1 VDSFAF
7 SYPRYLTAKESVD
20 ERALNG
26 AVSTHFLRRLT
37 EGAPERIAIL
47 EAGGGTGATLRRLLR
62 RLDETT
68 VSAVDYTLIEARGD
82 NLETA
87 RASLREWASSA
98 GYRVRADGPQV
109 RLDRAPGPV
118 DGLSEVRVTFRQG
131 DLFEV
136 VSADGDAGS
145 YDAVVAQAL
154 LDIVD
159 VERALRVLG
168 SVLRRGGLWY
178 LPIHFDGVTTFEPRF
193 DPEVDAMVQ
202 RVYHDSM
209 PAPEAGRRIL
219 TRLRQLG
226 AELREVGASDWVVF
240 GGRDGYREDEK
251 YFLQCIINFVVDEI
265 SADDRIPD
273 SVVDEWAAHR
283 WHQIE
288 TGTLIYI
295 AHQIDICAQRQ

>member
-1 VDSFAF
+1 MDSFTF

-26 AVSTHFLRRLT
+26 AVTTHFLRRLT
-37 EGAPERIAIL
+37 EGAPERVAIL

-87 RASLREWASSA
+87 RAALREWASSA

-109 RLDRAPGPV
+109 RLGRSAPEN
-118 DGLSEVRVTFRQG
+118 GLSEVRVTFRQG
-131 DLFEV
+131 DFFEV
-136 VSADGDAGS
+136 LSADGDAGS

-154 LDIVD
+154 LDILD

-209 PAPEAGRRIL
+209 PAPEAGRRIVTTL
-219 TRLRQLG
+219 QELG

-240 GGRDGYREDEK
+240 GGEDGYREDEE
-251 YFLQCIINFVVDEI
+251 YFLQCIVNFVVEEI
-265 SADDRIPD
+265 RSDDRIPD
-273 SVVDEWAAHR
+273 SVVDDWAAHR
-283 WHQIE
+283 WRQIE

-295 AHQIDICAQRQ
+295 AHQLDICAQKQ